1 MRIVLQACGQLLLS
15 SSIVLLLAATST
27 ARADDLECVSTTF
40 NLLSPNDKVCVS
52 DFDDPK
58 VPGVTCYIS
67 QARKGGWGQPFGLN
81 EDPSNF
87 SVSCR
92 QMGPIAVDISTL
104 PEREE
109 AFSEEDQHLLQ
120 EDAYLPDYRRE
131 AQYADLSRHQHED
144 RGRFA
149 GQCDQRR
156 ADHAMGG
163 KAVMSALLGGLGDGL
178 DAGEMF
184 LGL

>member
-1 MRIVLQACGQLLLS
+1 MRQKPKEAPAVSVVLLS
-15 SSIVLLLAATST
+15 AVLFLAASGS
-27 ARADDLECVSTTF
+27 AKADDIECVSTTF

-67 QARKGGWGQPFGLN
+67 QARKGGWGQPLGLN

-92 QMGPIAVDISTL
+92 QMGPITVDISKL

-109 AFSEEDQHLLQ
+109 TFTEKTSIFFKKTRIYRIPDLKRNTLV
-120 EDAYLPDYRRE
+120 YLAISAKLIEGSP
-131 AQYADLSRHQHED
+131 ANAIS
-144 RGRFA
+144 
-149 GQCDQRR
+149 
-156 ADHAMGG
+156 
-163 KAVMSALLGGLGDGL
+163 AVPIMPWPAKP
-178 DAGEMF
+178 
-184 LGL
+184 

>member
-1 MRIVLQACGQLLLS
+1 MRNVLQACGQLLLS
-15 SSIVLLLAATST
+15 SSMVLLLAATST

-92 QMGPIAVDISTL
+92 QMGPIAVDIWTL

-109 AFSEEDQHLLQ
+109 AFSEKTSIFFKKTRIYRIT
-120 EDAYLPDYRRE
+120 DAKRNTLIYLAISTKIVDGSP
-131 AQYADLSRHQHED
+131 ANAIS
-144 RGRFA
+144 
-149 GQCDQRR
+149 
-156 ADHAMGG
+156 
-163 KAVMSALLGGLGDGL
+163 AVPIMPWA
-178 DAGEMF
+178 AKP
-184 LGL
+184 